1 MRQNG
6 RLKILLAL
14 AVSNGA
20 YQKASAQTVDLSP
33 ITLPTTVSSASSA
46 GGLQHAFQWWTPVY
60 MDMPLSKDQNNRL
73 YFEANPR
80 LGDSLNGMGQLILR
94 TAIGRRFRY
103 NTSVYAGYAF
113 NKTFQPSSVY
123 ENRVYQ
129 QFGYNHSL
137 GKKILIN
144 HRFRLEER
152 FIQGLNGNCSVRGR
166 YFLRAALP
174 ITKNYYLAS
183 FDELF
188 VNFNSIQGGPQAG
201 IDQNRYF
208 AGIGRRI
215 GKKVNVECGYQF
227 QYVNRSDQADDRA
240 GHVLLTQ
247 MFIML

>member
-1 MRQNG
+1 MCRTGLDKYLIAMVMLVCACPQ
-6 RLKILLAL
+6 A
-14 AVSNGA
+14 A
-20 YQKASAQTVDLSP
+20 AQAVDLTP
-33 ITLPTTVSSASSA
+33 ITLPATASSTSA
-46 GGLQHAFQWWTPVY
+46 IQHAFQWWTPVY
-60 MDMPLSKDQNNRL
+60 LDVPMGKNPKNRA

-94 TAIGRRFRY
+94 TAVGRRFRY

-123 ENRVYQ
+123 ENRVFQ
-129 QFGYNHSL
+129 QFGHNHKL
-137 GKKILIN
+137 GKRLLIN

-152 FIQGLNGNCSVRGR
+152 FIQGLDGNCSIRGR

-174 ITKNYYLAS
+174 ITKNYYVAS

-188 VNFNSIQGGPQAG
+188 VNFNSLDGGPKAG

-215 GKKVNVECGYQF
+215 GEKVNVECGYQL

-247 MFIML
+247 MSIML

>member
-1 MRQNG
+1 MRLTG
-6 RLKILLAL
+6 LKKSLVAL
-14 AVSNGA
+14 AIA
-20 YQKASAQTVDLSP
+20 LHACPQARAQAVDLSP
-33 ITLPTTVSSASSA
+33 ITLPVTASSVGG

-60 MDMPLSKDQNNRL
+60 LDVPIAHNPKNRA

-80 LGDSLNGMGQLILR
+80 IGDSLNGMGQLILR
-94 TAIGRRFRY
+94 TAVGRRFRY

-123 ENRVYQ
+123 ENRIYQ
-129 QFGYNHSL
+129 QFGHNHKL

-152 FIQGLNGNCSVRGR
+152 FIQGLDGNCSVRGR
-166 YFLRAALP
+166 YFVRAALP
-174 ITKNYYLAS
+174 ITKNFYLAT

-188 VNFNSIQGGPQAG
+188 VNFNSLDGGPQAG

-208 AGIGRRI
+208 AGVGRRI
-215 GKKVNVECGYQF
+215 GEKVNVECGYQF

-247 MFIML
+247 MSIML